1 MFGVLLFCEIMI
13 CLFSTVHLITKCS
26 KNPKSSG
33 STATAI
39 SNVERQPEVAPAPP
53 AAPPAAAEVVKK
65 VEPETKPIPVIDL
78 KPRNKNGGEKSMN
91 SAFNEAT
98 TQQDS
103 EMPSQHV

>member
-1 MFGVLLFCEIMI
+1 MI

-26 KNPKSSG
+26 KKPKSSV

-39 SNVERQPEVAPAPP
+39 SNVERHPEAAPVPSAAAPAV
-53 AAPPAAAEVVKK
+53 AEVVKK
-65 VEPETKPIPVIDL
+65 VEPETKPMPVIDL
-78 KPRNKNGGEKSMN
+78 KPRNTKGGEKSMN